1 MREEPVAFS
10 VCRISSYTAMYY
22 VVCTVESRTAESGV
36 KSGVVLPGPRS
47 LCVTCGMGARARALG
62 AGRGAA
68 LLRRTPL
75 MSCGILINERRFLG
89 AKRMAIGPP
98 S

>member
-22 VVCTVESRTAESGV
+22 VQSSPVAAESGV

-47 LCVTCGMGARARALG
+47 LCVTCGTARARA
-62 AGRGAA
+62 RWA
-68 LLRRTPL
+68 LDAVLLSSDEHP
-75 MSCGILINERRFLG
+75 
-89 AKRMAIGPP
+89 
-98 S
+98 